1 MKTATI
7 SKRIHLPEGNLWQ
20 WADENRSLRF
30 RQAAAPESATRRMAR
45 GILARF
51 YSLLGNR

>member
-20 WADENRSLRF
+20 WADEKRSLRF